1 MNETIKGC
9 LLDNLWFKILSFSA
23 VILLFISLIL
33 PPTGV
38 IDPSVIAATGE
49 LAGFGAIWT
58 VLVALNK
65 GKGISVSHGDTT
77 ITVNGRKYVLEK
89 EEKTE
94 EE

>member
-9 LLDNLWFKILSFSA
+9 LLENLWFKILSFSA

-49 LAGFGAIWT
+49 LAGFAAIWT

-77 ITVNGRKYVLEK
+77 ITVNGRKYVLEN
-89 EEKTE
+89 EEKKDE
-94 EE
+94 E